1 MAYIFMLLPCCPIFP
16 IYGDWNGV
24 GLRKFWACE
33 SDLPS
38 WAHLVPEI
46 LKRPDKGNL
55 ISAGSDSGYS
65 DMAETPVPW
74 EAGDI
79 VNSFHT
85 ILTGTAGSE

>member
-1 MAYIFMLLPCCPIFP
+1 MK
-16 IYGDWNGV
+16 GDLV
-24 GLRKFWACE
+24 SR
-33 SDLPS
+33 
-38 WAHLVPEI
+38 AHLVPVI
-46 LKRPDKGNL
+46 LKGPDKGSA
-55 ISAGSDSGYS
+55 ISSGSDSGCC